1 MINELIIKK
10 IDKMPL
16 RLQKEV
22 DDFIDFLIMKHQK
35 STSPFSEVVEALRP
49 VGTLKGLV
57 VHMAD
62 DFDAPMEDFKDY
74 M

>member
-1 MINELIIKK
+1 MVNELMIKK

-16 RLQKEV
+16 LLQKEV
-22 DDFIDFLIMKHQK
+22 DDFIDFLIAKHLK
-35 STSPFSEVVEALRP
+35 NAAPTTEASETLRP
-49 VGTLKGLV
+49 IGTLKGLV
-57 VHMAD
+57 VQMED